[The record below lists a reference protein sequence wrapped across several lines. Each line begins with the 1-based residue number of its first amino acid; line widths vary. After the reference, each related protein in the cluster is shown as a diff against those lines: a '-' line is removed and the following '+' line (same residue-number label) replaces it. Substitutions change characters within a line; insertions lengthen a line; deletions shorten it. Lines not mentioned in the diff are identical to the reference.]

1 MGVKRWD
8 IRTSES
14 DVVKVSGELDCLY
27 FSADVEFFH
36 SLVEVSDCRMGEI
49 ICSEDI
55 NSLFD
60 LVKDIDVLD
69 REDS

>member
-1 MGVKRWD
+1 MGVEGWD

-14 DVVKVSGELDCLY
+14 DVVKVIGELDCLY
-27 FSADVEFFH
+27 FSANVELFH
-36 SLVEVSDCRMGEI
+36 SLVEVSDCRVGEI

-60 LVKDIDVLD
+60 LVKGINVLNC
-69 REDS
+69 EDS